1 MDNTSRVAQW
11 RQKMRDE
18 GKESMTIWLGR
29 DAKLRLED
37 MASIWRVTPSEMI
50 EQALAQF
57 QPGSPQSLCN
67 ITDTSQ
73 LHSLMQDTVRAM
85 WPKLKQELVQELR
98 GDVAVTAMNGN
109 VTETLHTQEYAP
121 EAGHDLV
128 TEPMPA
134 PASESDQAPII
145 DREPLPESP
154 KVSST
159 TLDKHI
165 CDWLREHPEGESV
178 EGLSQGLR
186 IQGSKIRL
194 RVNAL
199 IKCQVIKMRGTGRAL
214 RYVLASNDNPA

>member
-11 RQKMRDE
+11 RQKRRDE
-18 GKESMTIWLGR
+18 GKEPLTVWLGR

-37 MASIWRVTPSEMI
+37 LAATWHSTTSEMV

-57 QPGSPQSLCN
+57 HPGSPQSLGN
-67 ITDTSQ
+67 ITDTAQ

-85 WPKLKQELVQELR
+85 WPELKQGLLQELR
-98 GDVAVTAMNGN
+98 GDMAVTAMSGN
-109 VTETLHTQEYAP
+109 VTDTLHTQENAP

-145 DREPLPESP
+145 DREPLPEPP
-154 KVSST
+154 KVSSA

-214 RYVLASNDNPA
+214 RYVLASNDNPT

>member
-1 MDNTSRVAQW
+1 
-11 RQKMRDE
+11 MRDE
-18 GKESMTIWLGR
+18 GKESMTIWLSR

-50 EQALAQF
+50 EQALVQF

-145 DREPLPESP
+145 DREPLPEPP
-154 KVSST
+154 KVSSA

-214 RYVLASNDNPA
+214 RYVLASNDNPT